1 MDPRKEFHPD
11 FDPPHVVDLVNEV
24 ISHLAPFSA
33 LILTIILVVFFCVR
47 YYLFENFLMRKCYG
61 SRYLNLNEVNRRGF
75 VNHHVAGA
83 AKIVML
89 VAGAYPFIDVT
100 FGNATMHTRYAGSK
114 IVTLGDV
121 LIVLNQL
128 FIAMYIFELFYRAK
142 LSPIA
147 VAHHIGAIMIAQSS
161 VAMSLNWQHER
172 DATIEFDL
180 CFVWGAFD
188 IVAEFWPHIAI
199 IMYRLY
205 PTDHHILC
213 RIFLFSC
220 ITTFAGTV
228 FETVIIMWLFG
239 SLWHRWTLPF
249 KIVTPILH
257 VVFSAAQLWG
267 AKNFHSMWLKQRR
280 LLKEQVSATE
290 HRASHMRESNIRD
303 ATNA

>member
-1 MDPRKEFHPD
+1 M
-11 FDPPHVVDLVNEV
+11 
-24 ISHLAPFSA
+24 
-33 LILTIILVVFFCVR
+33 
-47 YYLFENFLMRKCYG
+47 
-61 SRYLNLNEVNRRGF
+61 
-75 VNHHVAGA
+75 
-83 AKIVML
+83 
-89 VAGAYPFIDVT
+89 IDEIT
-100 FGNATMHTRYAGSK
+100 
-114 IVTLGDV
+114 V

-180 CFVWGAFD
+180 CFVWGMLYLVTRPFPFANTIHSIGAFD

-220 ITTFAGTV
+220 ITTFIGTV

-280 LLKEQVSATE
+280 LLKEHVSATE
-290 HRASHMRESNIRD
+290 RRASYMIESNVRD